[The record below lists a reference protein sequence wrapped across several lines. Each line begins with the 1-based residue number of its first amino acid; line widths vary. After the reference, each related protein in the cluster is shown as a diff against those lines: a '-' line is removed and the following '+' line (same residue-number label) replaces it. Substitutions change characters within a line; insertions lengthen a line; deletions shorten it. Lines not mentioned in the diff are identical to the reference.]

1 MSPCTSIEAFKA
13 DVMNPRVQMGDNPIY
28 GGGRGPNPHGS
39 QMGSQMPEGDEDD
52 YEGMPPPNYSQH
64 MGKGMP
70 PASRDGRS
78 SG

>member
-1 MSPCTSIEAFKA
+1 
-13 DVMNPRVQMGDNPIY
+13 MNPRVQMGDNPIY